1 MPLPHHQKQQ
11 RLLDCL
17 SAFWSPRCHAL
28 AHIREILARI
38 RGRLLQYGRQGG
50 GGTSSAKRSPSK
62 SFQERSSYA
71 TCGQM
76 VRVSIRGMSTE
87 ADPIDAKEAMRCGGD
102 GSEMLNVR

>member
-17 SAFWSPRCHAL
+17 PSGHRDAMRGLTFVRFWHGYVDGC
-28 AHIREILARI
+28 
-38 RGRLLQYGRQGG
+38 YGRQGG